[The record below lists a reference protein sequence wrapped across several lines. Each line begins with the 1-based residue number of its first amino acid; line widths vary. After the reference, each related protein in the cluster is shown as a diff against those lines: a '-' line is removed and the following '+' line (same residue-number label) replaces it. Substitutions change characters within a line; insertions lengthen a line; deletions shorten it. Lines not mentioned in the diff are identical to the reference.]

1 MSDDGRAA
9 QPQGADESA
18 LQARYREALAV
29 HRAGDLDA
37 AEAAYRAI
45 LERLPASFHALHMLG
60 ALRGQRG
67 DWAEAERLIARAVEI
82 DPDVA
87 AAHANL
93 GNARRLLGRRE
104 EALASYARALE
115 LQPYQARALKG
126 RGLLLWEDKRPEEA
140 LAAYNA
146 LLMVEPEYADGWFV
160 RGACLDR
167 LGMHEAAL
175 ASYRTGLGLPH
186 ASDSEK
192 LRFLVAA
199 KGSGEAPPAA
209 PADYVQTLFDIYAHI
224 FDQHLVGDLAYRAPE
239 QLVEALRPHLPPAP
253 FDVLDVGCGT
263 GLCGA
268 LLRPFA
274 RRLTGVDLS
283 PAMIEQ
289 AGRKH
294 LYDELAQGELTGWM
308 AAHPCAFDLIVATDV
323 FIYIGDLA
331 PVLAAA
337 RAALRPAR
345 LLGFTTE
352 RGDAAATKLQPN
364 LRYAHSPGY
373 VQELAAAG
381 GWRIEEQRDAIL
393 RREKNEDVAGQII
406 VLRSAP

>member
-9 QPQGADESA
+9 EPQGADEAA
-18 LQARYREALAV
+18 LQARYREALAL
-29 HRAGDLDA
+29 HRAGKLDA

-45 LERLPASFHALHMLG
+45 LERLPSSFHALHMLG

-82 DPDVA
+82 DPGVA

-104 EALASYARALE
+104 DALASYDRALE
-115 LQPYQARALKG
+115 LQPDQARALKG
-126 RGLLLWEDKRPEEA
+126 RGLLLWEGKRPEEA
-140 LAAYNA
+140 LAVYNA
-146 LLMVEPEYADGWFV
+146 LLLVEPEYVDGWFV
-160 RGACLDR
+160 RGACLDL
-167 LGMHEAAL
+167 LGLHEAAL

-199 KGSGEAPPAA
+199 KGSDEAPPAA
-209 PADYVQTLFDIYAHI
+209 PADYVQTLFDFYAHI
-224 FDQHLVGDLAYRAPE
+224 FDEHLVGNLGYCAPE

-253 FDVLDVGCGT
+253 FDVLDIGCGT

-274 RRLTGVDLS
+274 RRLSGVDLS
-283 PAMIEQ
+283 PAMLEE

-308 AAHPCAFDLIVATDV
+308 AAHPGAFDVIVATDV

-345 LLGFTTE
+345 LLGFSIE
-352 RGDAAATKLQPN
+352 RGDDAATKLQPN

-373 VQELAAAG
+373 VQGLAAAG
-381 GWRIEEQRDAIL
+381 DWRIEEQRDVVL
-393 RREKNEDVAGQII
+393 RREKNVDVAGQLV